1 MRVRL
6 VVHTIL
12 RGVGGLRFPFCVVGD
27 LAVCS
32 ERPVFILLVGV
43 DNSPLGLEIGFR
55 GGHPISR
62 EVGLAFR
69 STVDL
74 SCWSRGSATT
84 SSAATT
90 ARPLPRCCAAALCR
104 LLAGQYLAENQNHRQ
119 PEHDG

>member
-12 RGVGGLRFPFCVVGD
+12 RGVVGLLFPFRVVGN

-32 ERPVFILLVGV
+32 ERAVFLLLVGV

-62 EVGLAFR
+62 EVGLAIR
-69 STVDL
+69 STNDR
-74 SCWSRGSATT
+74 SCRSRGSATT
-84 SSAATT
+84 STAATT
-90 ARPLPRCCAAALCR
+90 ARPLPRCCAAALWRR
-104 LLAGQYLAENQNHRQ
+104 LTGQYLAENQNHRQ

>member
-12 RGVGGLRFPFCVVGD
+12 PGVGGLRFPFCVVGD

-62 EVGLAFR
+62 EVGLAIR
-69 STVDL
+69 STDDR

-84 SSAATT
+84 STAATT
-90 ARPLPRCCAAALCR
+90 ARPLPRCCAAALLI
-104 LLAGQYLAENQNHRQ
+104 LLVGHVLTQIHILC
-119 PEHDG
+119 